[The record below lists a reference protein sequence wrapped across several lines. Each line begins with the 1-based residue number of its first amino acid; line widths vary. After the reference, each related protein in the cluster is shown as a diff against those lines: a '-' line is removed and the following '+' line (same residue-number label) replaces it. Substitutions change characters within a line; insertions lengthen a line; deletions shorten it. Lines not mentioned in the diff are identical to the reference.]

1 MRGKSSQVADD
12 EATVEFHIQASRQNL
27 TMTERI
33 PFIAFLE
40 PAFMVLVKTN

>member
-1 MRGKSSQVADD
+1 MSGKSSQVAGD
-12 EATVEFHIQASRQNL
+12 EATVEFHIQAKQTNP

-40 PAFMVLVKTN
+40 PAFYGSGQN